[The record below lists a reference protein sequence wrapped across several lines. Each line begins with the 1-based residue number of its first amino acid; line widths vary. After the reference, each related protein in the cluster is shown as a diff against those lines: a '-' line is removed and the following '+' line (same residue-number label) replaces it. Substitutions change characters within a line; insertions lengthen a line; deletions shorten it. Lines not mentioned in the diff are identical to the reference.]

1 MIGPVARAFEIGWS
15 ARRAFARAL
24 VGALGVVLGCVVLP
38 AAALGADSVYWGNFA
53 GANQL
58 SFVSLDAT
66 AGGDLTISG
75 ATVNQPLG
83 VAIDAGAGR
92 IYWAND
98 GTYTISFAN
107 LDGSGGGDLNTSGAT
122 VIQPLGVAVDPA
134 APGGGRIYW
143 ANLAGRELS
152 YARLDGSGGGDLATL
167 TATVTG
173 PAPGGAA
180 AATVGS
186 TLSCSTGTWAADLTP
201 AHLSRAPHSF
211 AYQWSRDG
219 NDIAGANSSTIVAD
233 APGDY
238 RCRVAATNHAGSA
251 SQTSDP
257 HTVSPAAAETAG
269 ASSPTAA
276 PAGAATSSVAPSG
289 APTPTGAGTG
299 GGPSNH
305 FSVGRLHGTTLT
317 VTVASPGTL
326 RVVDASSSPA
336 ADVANKRRST
346 PFLRR
351 TSVAGGPGVITVK
364 LRLTASATATLKHH
378 HRLTAKARLT
388 FTPTGGTPAT
398 TTAKLTIK
406 TPRGH
411 KP

>member
-1 MIGPVARAFEIGWS
+1 M
-15 ARRAFARAL
+15 
-24 VGALGVVLGCVVLP
+24 
-38 AAALGADSVYWGNFA
+38 
-53 GANQL
+53 
-58 SFVSLDAT
+58 
-66 AGGDLTISG
+66 
-75 ATVNQPLG
+75 
-83 VAIDAGAGR
+83 
-92 IYWAND
+92 
-98 GTYTISFAN
+98 
-107 LDGSGGGDLNTSGAT
+107 
-122 VIQPLGVAVDPA
+122 AVDPA

-173 PAPGGAA
+173 PAFPALLQAPRPAA
-180 AATVGS
+180 APVVAGAATVGS

-257 HTVSPAAAETAG
+257 HTVSPAAAVTAG